1 VETALLAAL
10 AGTAKNRGAQ
20 SLIGEFIP
28 TQKNQVIA
36 DFLPNNGFTKESGA
50 NARYQKML
58 NEDFDSPSYF
68 KVEFVN

>member
-28 TQKNQVIA
+28 TQKNQPSA
-36 DFLPNNGFTKESGA
+36 HFLKQHGFTLSEDVESCWHLP
-50 NARYQKML
+50 L
-58 NEDFDSPSYF
+58 NQVLSIPEHF
-68 KVEFVN
+68 KHTGL